1 MRVVNDDRGQAIV
14 VAALLMTML
23 LGIMGIGVDISW
35 FELNLIRM
43 QRAADA
49 AALAGVVYLPG
60 NSAGAFNAAYAEA
73 TKNGFTNGAGG
84 VTVVPRQDLVNNRML
99 EVTIQGPVQTYFAR
113 LLGTSTIQ
121 GSRIAR
127 AEFVLPVPMGSPQD
141 YYGIATL
148 CRNSD
153 TPTACPSVSSA
164 TGVGTLAQQGFWG
177 AVITKGANRT
187 NGDAYSTYYNG
198 APTLNTGF
206 DPNGYSYIVEFQ
218 PGTSGGAVWIFD
230 PIFCATGFRT
240 TSPFQRL
247 GVGDRWYNTLT
258 TRNVTTEYRLW
269 SMNGTPYATGDDT
282 LVASDGGL
290 FTNMDYA
297 DKGPDYSGNRDY
309 GGYNG
314 SSSADCSSSPY
325 HNAWWRLASGLGE
338 GQYRLQVVTNN
349 GGTAQQALNNFGIQ
363 LTTTFGTGARIY
375 GQSRMAANVNLASAT
390 VLFYLAQVDAVH
402 AGKTLEIRLFDPG
415 DIQNTTLRIKQPTP
429 SGYTDATFKFTATG
443 SAGGAPTSG
452 GPQTSL
458 QTSNAATPTGFYNNQ
473 WVTIQ
478 VALPAD
484 YSAPTPPGETQPGW
498 WKIEYT
504 VGTSGQDVTTWEVNI
519 RGNPVHLVVP

>member
-1 MRVVNDDRGQAIV
+1 MRLVSDDRGQAIV

-35 FELNLIRM
+35 LELNLIRM

-60 NSAGAFNAAYAEA
+60 NPVGAFNAAYAEA

-84 VTVVPRQDLVNNRML
+84 VTVVPRQDLINNRML
-99 EVTIQGPVQTYFAR
+99 EVSIQGPVQTYFAR

-141 YYGIATL
+141 YFGIATL
-148 CRNSD
+148 CRNGD
-153 TPTACPSVSSA
+153 TSTSCPSVPSA
-164 TGVGTLAQQGFWG
+164 TGSGTLPQQGFW
-177 AVITKGANRT
+177 ATVLTRGANRS
-187 NGDAYSTYYNG
+187 NGDAYSTYYNPN
-198 APTLNTGF
+198 PTLNTAF

-230 PIFCATGFRT
+230 PIFCATGKKT
-240 TSPFQRL
+240 TTPFQRL
-247 GVGDRWYNTLT
+247 GLGDAWYSVAS
-258 TRNVTTEYRLW
+258 TRNVTTEYKLW
-269 SMNGTPYATGDDT
+269 DMNGTPYATSDDI

-290 FTNMDYA
+290 FANMDYA

-309 GGYNG
+309 GPGYNG
-314 SSSADCSSSPY
+314 SSSADCASSPY

-338 GQYRLQVVTNN
+338 GQYRLQVVTS
-349 GGTAQQALNNFGIQ
+349 GGGSTQNALNNFGIQ
-363 LTTTFGTGARIY
+363 LTTMFGTGARIY
-375 GQSRMAANVNLASAT
+375 GQSRMAANINVASTTA
-390 VLFYLAQVDAVH
+390 LFYLAQVDAVH

-415 DIQNTTLRIKQPTP
+415 DIANTTLRIKQPTP

-443 SAGGAPTSG
+443 SSGGAATSG

-458 QTSNAATPTGFYNNQ
+458 LTSSSTTGFYNNQ

-478 VALPAD
+478 VVLPAD